1 MTTTPNQTAPSAVAS
16 LVERVFDHLV
26 EGGCSDATVDLVLG
40 ALEGESTLTA
50 ILTGGPPPDRPERAT
65 ERTDPAG
72 AFLTGLEVEGFRGI
86 GPATQLKLTPGPGLT
101 VISGRNG
108 SGKSSLAE
116 ALECALTGTTAR
128 WERRVGNSDFRAA
141 WRNLHQPD
149 VCRVAVSL
157 NQVGRGAAT
166 ITVSWPKGALESS
179 AARFSYQ
186 VGKEKQQQTSDALG
200 WQAALQTHRPL
211 LSYDDLGQ
219 LLTAKPSELHDSI
232 ARALALD
239 DLYAAIALLKDKVAP
254 LKRAAKEAN
263 EVRKALKSSLEAVED
278 SRATAGTRLVSKT
291 APDLEALAALVAGD
305 SSHDPRHDV
314 LAQIRSLELPD
325 AAAVLALADAVDT
338 KRQQVVALGDQQ
350 GQLDRQREQLLE
362 IALRLYEASGDTEC
376 PVCQAG
382 RLDADWRER
391 TAEILGQT
399 ARVRTDRGRAENE
412 YRDAEVAARRLLT
425 PVPAV
430 AQQTLLDLPSQSALV
445 QQWSRWVTPDPTVTL
460 GDHLRAQ
467 LPPYAAAVRAWQ
479 LEAQTL
485 ADEVADRWRPLAV
498 RIASYAAQ
506 QAGALELEAQAE
518 ELVKAHRAA
527 SAAEKDLR
535 QERLQPIV
543 DRAKAIWAKLRH
555 ESNVELKDIALI
567 GNANRRGVEIQAVV
581 DDTGS
586 SALSVMSQGE
596 LNSLAL
602 ALFLPRAAS
611 EESPFRFLVLDDPV
625 QAMDPNKVEGLAEV
639 LDDLA
644 RTRQVIVFSHD
655 DRLAQA
661 ARRLPHP
668 PTILTVGR
676 GSQSQVVVRSLSRPA
691 ERYLEDAYALLR
703 DTGVGDGIKR
713 RVLPGVLRQ
722 AVETAAW
729 ERLSTDRLRAGDRL
743 DAVEEDWEKAERT
756 RLRIEL
762 AVGQPAQVWLGR
774 DPRRGRAVRTCN
786 AGSHDGLTSSLV
798 EAYHDVQS
806 LVRAIEGRLP

>member
-1 MTTTPNQTAPSAVAS
+1 MTTTQAQSARPAVTS

-26 EGGCSDATVDLVLG
+26 EGGCSDSTADLVLG
-40 ALEGESTLTA
+40 ALEGESALSA
-50 ILTGGPPPDRPERAT
+50 ILAGGSSPERPEPAT
-65 ERTDPAG
+65 ERTAPAG
-72 AFLTGLEVEGFRGI
+72 AFLTGLQVEGFRGI
-86 GPATQLKLTPGPGLT
+86 GALTQLHLTPGPGLT

-128 WERRVGNSDFRAA
+128 WERRVSNSDFRAA

-149 VCRVAVSL
+149 VCRIVVSL
-157 NQVGRGAAT
+157 DQVERGAAT
-166 ITVSWPKGALESS
+166 ITVSWPKGATESS
-179 AARFSYQ
+179 AADFAYQ
-186 VGKEKQQQTSDALG
+186 VGSEKRQQTSDALG
-200 WQAALQTHRPL
+200 WQAALQTYRPL

-219 LLTAKPSELHDSI
+219 LLTARPSELHDSI
-232 ARALALD
+232 ARALALN

-254 LKRAAKEAN
+254 LKRPAKEAN
-263 EVRKALKSSLEAVED
+263 EVRRALKSSLETAD
-278 SRATAGTRLVSKT
+278 DDRAAAAAKLLSKT
-291 APDLEALAALVAGD
+291 APDLDALAALVGGD
-305 SSHDPRHDV
+305 SGHDPRQEV
-314 LAQIRSLELPD
+314 QGQIRSVELPD
-325 AAAVLALADAVDT
+325 TAAVLALADALDA
-338 KRQQVVALGDQQ
+338 KQQQIVALGDQQ
-350 GQLDRQREQLLE
+350 GHLDRQREQLLE
-362 IALRLYEASGDTEC
+362 MALRFSEASGDTEC
-376 PVCQAG
+376 PVCQG
-382 RLDADWRER
+382 GWLDGDWRRR
-391 TAEILGQT
+391 TAEILAQT
-399 ARVRTDRGRAENE
+399 VRVRTDRRRAEDD
-412 YRDAEVAARRLLT
+412 YRDAEAAARRLLT

-430 AQQTLLDLPSQSALV
+430 ARQTLLDLPSQSAV
-445 QQWSRWVTPDPTVTL
+445 VDRWSRWVTPDPTVAL
-460 GDHLRAQ
+460 GDHLRHQ
-467 LPPYAAAVRAWQ
+467 LPPYAEAVRAWQ
-479 LEAQTL
+479 VEAQTL

-498 RIASYAAQ
+498 RIAGYVAQ
-506 QAGALELEAQAE
+506 QTAALELQTQAE
-518 ELVKAHRAA
+518 ELDDAHQAA
-527 SAAEKDLR
+527 CAAEKDLR
-535 QERLQPIV
+535 LERLQPIV

-567 GNANRRGVEIQAVV
+567 GNANRRGVDIQAVV
-581 DDTGS
+581 DDAGS

-676 GSQSQVVVRSLSRPA
+676 GSRSQVVVRSLSRPA
-691 ERYLEDAYALLR
+691 QRCLEDAYALLK

-729 ERLSTDRLRAGDRL
+729 ERHSTDRLRAGDRL
-743 DAVEEDWEKAERT
+743 QAVEEDWEKADRT

-762 AVGQPAQVWLGR
+762 AVGLPAQAWLAR
-774 DPRRGRAVRTCN
+774 DPKRGRALRICN
-786 AGSHDGLTSSLV
+786 AGSHEGLTSNLE
-798 EAYHDVQS
+798 EAFHDVQS
-806 LVRAIEGRLP
+806 LVRAIEGRLA